1 LKLSQARRFPSCC
14 SSWSPDLKQEN
25 HDGHIKKMRICLR
38 TLHESVSDTISSF
51 WAIVLLQTWQE
62 SRDVPHGL
70 RIGR

>member
-38 TLHESVSDTISSF
+38 TRHESVSDTISSF

-62 SRDVPHGL
+62 SRDVPYGL